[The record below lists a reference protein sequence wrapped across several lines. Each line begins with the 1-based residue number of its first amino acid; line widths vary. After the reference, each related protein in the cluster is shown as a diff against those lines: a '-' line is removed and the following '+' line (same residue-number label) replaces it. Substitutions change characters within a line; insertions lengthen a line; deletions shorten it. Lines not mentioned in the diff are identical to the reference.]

1 MKKVFISFVL
11 GVVVGAGGY
20 WWLTAKDRNE
30 DLQAARDKAL
40 QSAERMKGKIEETV
54 NEISVGEIK
63 EELARSSMVVREKTR
78 KATGAIS
85 DATANARI
93 TATIKGKFLAES
105 GLASFHI
112 NVDTT
117 DGLVTLS
124 GTVSSPDDVAKAVRL
139 ALDTEGVHKVI
150 STLQVKV
157 AK

>member
-30 DLQAARDKAL
+30 DLQAARDKAV
-40 QSAERMKGKIEETV
+40 QSAEKVKESIAEKVSEV
-54 NEISVGEIK
+54 SVGAIK
-63 EELARSSMVVREKTR
+63 EELARTGTVVREKTK
-78 KATGAIS
+78 KATAAIS
-85 DATANARI
+85 DATANART
-93 TATIKGKFLAES
+93 TATIKGKFVAES

-124 GTVSSPDDVAKAVRL
+124 GTVSAPEDVAKAVRI
-139 ALDTEGVHKVI
+139 ALDTDGVHKVI
-150 STLQVKV
+150 STLQVKA